1 MYNLTWT
8 QAQEAMRE
16 GKRVRNS
23 NFTTA
28 EWFAFDGRHIVDEEG
43 YYMDKWYKGYDWQN
57 EGWMILEDNFKPF
70 EEDTPEYVWKEEEI
84 RLTNAERQ
92 KMKAVMLGENYAA
105 LEEKVVALLA
115 GQGYDVETLDY
126 CVGITPQSPTLP
138 REKQN
143 YNFRITKGR
152 GHNKLQKRKKK

>member
-1 MYNLTWT
+1 MYNLNWT

-23 NFTTA
+23 NFTVA
-28 EWFAFDGRHIVDEEG
+28 EWFAFDGRHIVDEKG

-57 EGWMILEDNFKPF
+57 EGWMILEGETRD
-70 EEDTPEYVWKEEEI
+70 EI
-84 RLTNAERQ
+84 RIIGASSGKDRQ
-92 KMKAVMLGENYAA
+92 KVKAVVLCDNYSS
-105 LEEKVVALLA
+105 LEDKVVTLFVE
-115 GQGYDVETLDY
+115 GCYDGETMDY
-126 CVGITPQSPTLP
+126 YVGITPQSPTLP

-152 GHNKLQKRKKK
+152 GHNKLQKRKK

>member
-1 MYNLTWT
+1 MYELTWS

-23 NFTTA
+23 NFTVA

-57 EGWMILEDNFKPF
+57 EGWMVIEDINPDNKQMKVAIIGGDMSSLEYRVNTYFLNSIKEMCRGVEINFK
-70 EEDTPEYVWKEEEI
+70 TPEVLVK
-84 RLTNAERQ
+84 
-92 KMKAVMLGENYAA
+92 K
-105 LEEKVVALLA
+105 
-115 GQGYDVETLDY
+115 QGCFDY
-126 CVGITPQSPTLP
+126 TQHKI
-138 REKQN
+138 K
-143 YNFRITKGR
+143 KGK

>member
-1 MYNLTWT
+1 MYNLDWT

-16 GKRVRNS
+16 GKRVKNQY
-23 NFTTA
+23 FTGD
-28 EWFAFDGRHIVDEEG
+28 EFFYMENGQMLDEEG
-43 YYMDKWYKGYDWQN
+43 YPMAGWYRGYDWQN
-57 EGWMILEDNFKPF
+57 EGWKVLEEPTY
-70 EEDTPEYVWKEEEI
+70 EWKEEEI
-84 RLTNAERQ
+84 RLTGAERQ
-92 KMKAVMLGENYAA
+92 KMKAVMLGENYSA
-105 LEEKVVALLA
+105 LEEKVVALLV

-126 CVGITPQSPTLP
+126 CVGITPRSPPMP

>member
-16 GKRVRNS
+16 GKRVKHEY
-23 NFTTA
+23 FVLA

-43 YYMDKWYKGYDWQN
+43 YYMDNWYKGYAWQD

-70 EEDTPEYVWKEEEI
+70 EEDIPEYPWKEEEI
-84 RLTNAERQ
+84 RLTGAERQ
-92 KMKAVMLGENYAA
+92 KMKAVMLGENYSA
-105 LEEKVVALLA
+105 LEDRIIASFTDGCYTA
-115 GQGYDVETLDY
+115 DTMDY
-126 CVGITPQSPTLP
+126 FVGIARPMP

-143 YNFRITKGR
+143 YHTFKIKKGR